1 MESLYFLIPVAFIFI
16 AIAIKI
22 LLWAINNGQYDN
34 LDAEAHRILFDDEK
48 NQSTLHSTHQS
59 TEKSTS
65 FTEEPPKHD

>member
-1 MESLYFLIPVAFIFI
+1 MESLYFLIPVALIFI
-16 AIAIKI
+16 AIAIKV

-48 NQSTLHSTHQS
+48 NQP

-65 FTEEPPKHD
+65 LTEEPPKHD